1 MNNIKKICYS
11 ALAVLITAYASS
23 YFTQYGIHN
32 WYESLSKPIFI
43 PADSVFPIVWS
54 ILYILL
60 TISFFFIL
68 IHALPHELKEAN
80 NLFLSQLLLQIIWCF
95 LFFYSGYIGLA
106 FVCIILLDFIVYKMI
121 RYFHK
126 ICHGSAYLLYPYFA
140 WLCYASFLNLTFIYD
155 QGLIVVF

>member
-1 MNNIKKICYS
+1 MNNLKKFTYS
-11 ALAVLITAYASS
+11 ALSVLVTAYASS
-23 YFTQYGIHN
+23 YFTQYGIYN
-32 WYESLSKPIFI
+32 WYSSMAKPIFI
-43 PADSVFPIVWS
+43 PADSVFPIVWT

-60 TISFFFIL
+60 IVSFFFVL
-68 IHALPHELKEAN
+68 VHAHSHELKEAN

-106 FVCIILLDFIVYKMI
+106 FGIIILLDFIVYKMI

-126 ICHGSAYLLYPYFA
+126 ICHGAAYLLYPYFA
-140 WLCYASFLNLTFIYD
+140 WICYASFLNFTFIYE